1 MYIFLGRVSIAFS
14 SFSRVSILSRRWRII
29 GLFFIECCIPHRSI
43 WKARPSLVYIA
54 CLFLYLF
61 YLILCVTWFQAPCL
75 SGQFFLVCQPPPPTM
90 YKLNSKSHWTRKC
103 GSSLL
108 DLTWDFFS
116 VLPKSAV
123 SSLET
128 ILYLTVPSIWDIM
141 LQIKK
146 KEEKLTLKGN
156 LLVYVTRHRPGG
168 GAAFRWGLIQ
178 RFRRFDQ
185 RPNFL
190 FFLHSQESQVFFTCT
205 TLSPIFHHPEVFV
218 LAFGLCMQNL
228 RFIPMKHLVRP

>member
-14 SFSRVSILSRRWRII
+14 SFSRVSILSRRLRII
-29 GLFFIECCIPHRSI
+29 GLFFIECCISHRSI
-43 WKARPSLVYIA
+43 WKARPSLVYIS

-61 YLILCVTWFQAPCL
+61 YLILCVTWFQAPYL
-75 SGQFFLVCQPPPPTM
+75 SGQFFLVCQPQPPTM

-116 VLPKSAV
+116 VLPKSVV

-141 LQIKK
+141 SQIKK
-146 KEEKLTLKGN
+146 KEKINIEREFVGICNKAQAWRWCCLQVRLDPEVQTLWPKTQ
-156 LLVYVTRHRPGG
+156 LLV
-168 GAAFRWGLIQ
+168 
-178 RFRRFDQ
+178 
-185 RPNFL
+185 L
-190 FFLHSQESQVFFTCT
+190 F
-205 TLSPIFHHPEVFV
+205 
-218 LAFGLCMQNL
+218 A
-228 RFIPMKHLVRP
+228 